1 MSSTNEEKQ
10 GASIPA
16 VNNEGHTASYAFELL
31 KSAHEL
37 LDPSE
42 ILWNLDCNLK
52 RGLKADRVPWANR
65 ALRFVMSY
73 EVEKRPL
80 FTVDHVAYL
89 MHRNGILEPDT
100 ERELVRL
107 YPSLV
112 KTRGF
117 KPNQE

>member
-10 GASIPA
+10 VT
-16 VNNEGHTASYAFELL
+16 VNSEGHAASYAFELL
-31 KSAHEL
+31 ESAHEL

-42 ILWNLDCNLK
+42 ILWKLDCNLK

-65 ALRFVMSY
+65 ALRFVLSY
-73 EVEKRPL
+73 ELEKRPL
-80 FTVDHVAYL
+80 FTIDHLAYL
-89 MHRNGILEPDT
+89 LHRGGKLEPAT

-112 KTRGF
+112 ETRGF
-117 KPNQE
+117 NPNA